1 MIIEYKSEQESSGN
15 LSSSAIVGVVIAVVV
30 VVIIVVA
37 TITSVTALILKRHG
51 VKCTKSSSTMYAI
64 RTVFLN
70 LFDCH
75 SEVYQR
81 KETSRQVTMKPMW
94 Q

>member
-1 MIIEYKSEQESSGN
+1 MFIGSKSEQRST
-15 LSSSAIVGVVIAVVV
+15 SSSAIVGVVIAMVVV
-30 VVIIVVA
+30 VIVVA
-37 TITSVTALILKRHG
+37 TITSVTALILKRRG
-51 VKCTKSSSTMYAI
+51 VKCTKTSSTMYAI

-81 KETSRQVTMKPMW
+81 KETSRQVAMKPMW
-94 Q
+94 K